1 MEMASKYTEEL
12 AAWVRRGDAT
22 GHGRNLVAFL
32 AVKPD
37 VSAALAEGYS
47 VKTIWTH
54 MNATKRIEFGYV
66 TFLNYVHKHLKPA
79 RGHAVVTVRD
89 PARSTQIQGT
99 CFDQRSR
106 RGEAAVQGTALA
118 SRPAPCRPLYAGLQ
132 LYPNFPIQIGNQ
144 WQKFTCCFKEK
155 AE

>member
-66 TFLNYVHKHLKPA
+66 TFLNYVHKQLKPA
-79 RGHAVVTVRD
+79 RGHAAATARD
-89 PARSTQIQGT
+89 PARSTQIQGPPSINGAREGAKQPSKEPASAAAIRPHVAPSMPAFSFT
-99 CFDQRSR
+99 PISPSR
-106 RGEAAVQGTALA
+106 
-118 SRPAPCRPLYAGLQ
+118 
-132 LYPNFPIQIGNQ
+132 
-144 WQKFTCCFKEK
+144 
-155 AE
+155 

>member
-1 MEMASKYTEEL
+1 
-12 AAWVRRGDAT
+12 
-22 GHGRNLVAFL
+22 L

-66 TFLNYVHKHLKPA
+66 TFLNYVHKQLETSPWP
-79 RGHAVVTVRD
+79 RRRD
-89 PARSTQIQGT
+89 CPRSSSVDPNSGAA
-99 CFDQRSR
+99 FDQWRSR
-106 RGEAAVQGTALA
+106 RGEAAVQGTRL
-118 SRPAPCRPLYAGLQ
+118 RGHHPAPCRPLHASLQ
-132 LYPNFPIQIGNQ
+132 LYPNFPIKIGNP

-155 AE
+155 AA

>member
-79 RGHAVVTVRD
+79 RGHAVVTARD

-99 CFDQRSR
+99 PSINGAREGAKQPSKEPAIRPHVAPSMPAFSFTPISPSR
-106 RGEAAVQGTALA
+106 
-118 SRPAPCRPLYAGLQ
+118 
-132 LYPNFPIQIGNQ
+132 
-144 WQKFTCCFKEK
+144 
-155 AE
+155 

>member
-79 RGHAVVTVRD
+79 RGHAVVTPRD

-99 CFDQRSR
+99 TSISGAREGAKQPSKEPASASAIRPHVAPSMPAFSFTPISPSR
-106 RGEAAVQGTALA
+106 
-118 SRPAPCRPLYAGLQ
+118 
-132 LYPNFPIQIGNQ
+132 
-144 WQKFTCCFKEK
+144 
-155 AE
+155 